1 MSALMDVIKGRRSI
15 RKFEPQDLTDE
26 QLQQILDAVRWSP
39 TWANTQCC
47 EIVVARDPEVKKRLC
62 ETVPKSN
69 PAAKGLASA
78 PVILVLC
85 GKLQSSGY
93 YKGEVT
99 TKFGDWYMFDLGI
112 ASQSICLAA
121 YDLGLGTVIIGLFDH
136 DAAGR
141 AVGLPD
147 GHELVAMIPVGVPA
161 QDSKAPKRREIDEF
175 SHKDRF

>member
-15 RKFEPQDLTDE
+15 RKFEPQDLTED

-69 PAAKGLASA
+69 PAGKGLASA
-78 PVILVLC
+78 PAILVLC

-121 YDLGLGTVIIGLFDH
+121 YDQGLGTVIIGLFDH

-147 GHELVAMIPVGVPA
+147 GYELVAMIPVGVPA

-175 SHKDRF
+175 THTDRF